1 MKLWE
6 RFIASGVAAMAC
18 MGCASVCLAQEPSQL
33 PYHQPPLLTDQIG
46 NGHDSSSEN
55 RTTVVTSTFDAARID
70 ASMRAPDAVIEP
82 PLSFD
87 RLDAL
92 KNDLRKAVF
101 VVHTTQAPSHTLA
114 AAGVSFDGACVAL
127 VSCPQGLEDGVLAE
141 ESSVDHEHNPSSFFG
156 RDLERYSSP
165 FAERPPQEVRETG
178 GAICYLTTA
187 DWLTNAASV
196 QIMIQDR
203 PVNAQIV
210 KRDEAQNVAIL
221 RTTYQSSVHGRPV
234 AAFDAPQSPV
244 AYVLLE
250 PGKMYESFTQQ
261 SFVIE
266 MPHLY
271 GRTSLL
277 ARNGYPLFNT
287 KGEIVGLTVSPIPDR
302 TKALVVHY
310 MLIDRVLYPEKY
322 DRTVHEKTELIQY

>member
-1 MKLWE
+1 MKAWK
-6 RFIASGVAAMAC
+6 RFMALCVAEMAC
-18 MGCASVCLAQEPSQL
+18 IGFANVCLAQEPSQL
-33 PYHQPPLLTDQIG
+33 PSHQPPLLVDPPGQ
-46 NGHDSSSEN
+46 GHDNAGNS
-55 RTTVVTSTFDAARID
+55 TTVVTSTFDAARLD
-70 ASMRAPDAVIEP
+70 ASMRTPNAVIEP

-127 VSCPQGLEDGVLAE
+127 VSCPQGLEDGVVAE
-141 ESSVDHEHNPSSFFG
+141 ESARDQEANPSSFFG

-165 FAERPPQEVRETG
+165 FAERPPQNSAATG
-178 GAICYLTTA
+178 AATCYLTTA
-187 DWLTNAASV
+187 DWLTNVATI
-196 QIMIQDR
+196 QIMINDR
-203 PVNAQIV
+203 PVSAQVV

-221 RTTYQSSVHGRPV
+221 RTSFQASVRGRTV
-234 AAFDAPQSPV
+234 APFDAPQSPV

-266 MPHLY
+266 LPHLY
-271 GRTSLL
+271 GKTSLL
-277 ARNGYPLFNT
+277 ARNGYPLFNA

-302 TKALVVHY
+302 TKAHVVHY

-322 DRTVHEKTELIQY
+322 DRTIHEETELIQY